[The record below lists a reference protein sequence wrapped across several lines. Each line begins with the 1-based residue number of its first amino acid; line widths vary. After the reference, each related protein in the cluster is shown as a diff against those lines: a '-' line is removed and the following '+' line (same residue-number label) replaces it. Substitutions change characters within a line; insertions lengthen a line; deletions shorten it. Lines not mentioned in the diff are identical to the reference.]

1 MTPSYYF
8 DDPDDGLSRETSHPR
23 FVELAPEDFYYDGCD
38 DFSPFGN
45 DDGHDTL
52 SDLQDWYRA
61 SPKNTKTKRFLK
73 KLLTGWGLNVP
84 ENMIREDSAT
94 VERWLS
100 QARMHETYLQA
111 ECRAREATA
120 FGQLKITGQV
130 DADILEEGLT
140 AIRRQLWLNKRAR
153 TVYPDWP
160 HADKQYERLVKM
172 QDVLVKL
179 CAE

>member
-1 MTPSYYF
+1 MTLSRYF
-8 DDPDDGLSRETSHPR
+8 DDPDVGLSRETSHPR
-23 FVELAPEDFYYDGCD
+23 FVELAPEDFYYDCCD

-45 DDGHDTL
+45 DDGADVL

-73 KLLTGWGLNVP
+73 KLLTGWGLNAP
-84 ENMIREDSAT
+84 ENIIREDNPT

-100 QARMHETYLQA
+100 QANVHERYLHA
-111 ECRAREATA
+111 ECQARVATA
-120 FGQLKITGQV
+120 FGQLKIVGQV
-130 DADILEEGLT
+130 DKDILEEGLT
-140 AIRRQLWLNKRAR
+140 AIRRQLWLNERAR
-153 TVYPDWP
+153 TRSPNWP
-160 HADKQYERLVKM
+160 HADAQYERLVKM